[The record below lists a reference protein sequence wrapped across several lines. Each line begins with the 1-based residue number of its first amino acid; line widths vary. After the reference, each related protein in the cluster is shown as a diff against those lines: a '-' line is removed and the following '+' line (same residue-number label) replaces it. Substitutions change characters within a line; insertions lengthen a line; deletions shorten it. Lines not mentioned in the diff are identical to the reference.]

1 METTW
6 FQKGENTNPPISKD
20 TSNTSQ
26 PMASSVKARARPPT
40 EKWSLH
46 TSGGPRFFSGAGAFF
61 RGNRFPQLEEGGQFL
76 GERFFLEH
84 IYGEPRDNMC
94 VKSLECVT
102 FQNIKPSS
110 S

>member
-1 METTW
+1 MEKTW
-6 FQKGENTNPPISKD
+6 FQKGENTDPPISKS
-20 TSNTSQ
+20 TSNTSR
-26 PMASSVKARARPPT
+26 PMASLVKARARPPT

-46 TSGGPRFFSGAGAFF
+46 TSGGPGFFPELVLFTVKIG
-61 RGNRFPQLEEGGQFL
+61 FPNWKGGQFL

-102 FQNIKPSS
+102 FQNIKPLSS
-110 S
+110 